1 MMKEEKLFE
10 QNFFYI
16 RQNRRFFLQK
26 QWRYQ
31 HFDIQY
37 AKANRGMVFSKM
49 VYLYENRE
57 RQGDQVRKFFVK

>member
-16 RQNRRFFLQK
+16 RQNRTFFLQK

-37 AKANRGMVFSKM
+37 AKTNRGMVFSK
-49 VYLYENRE
+49 N
-57 RQGDQVRKFFVK
+57 GIFV